1 MLQRINCLL
10 ILGFMSWQAG
20 AQIKVA
26 PAPQPAPQPKPGVQI
41 KPAPSGKAQPVI
53 NLQPQAQPAAPK
65 PIAYKRLNKAVEY
78 SFIVNKPTSPQ
89 PKEGDVIKLNMVT
102 VANNR
107 FIYNSFQ
114 ANKGKPVEFSVN
126 KSGFQG
132 DVIDAIVLM
141 SPGDSLI
148 CLVDADAIYKNTKNK
163 RPDFIKSGDKIQY
176 FIKLISIKTK
186 EQQQKEQQAAFQ
198 KQMKEMQAKA
208 EKEAAKN
215 AIQEEK
221 SLNAYFT
228 KNNLKPTKTASGL
241 YYIITEKTEAEL
253 PKTGDTV
260 NMNYTGQLLD
270 GTKFDSNTDTTF
282 KHVAPFEFPLGAGRV
297 IKGWD
302 EGVALLPIGSK
313 ATFYIPSRLAYG
325 AQATPGSP
333 ANPKGIPANSPLIF
347 DVQLLSLK
355 PKN

>member
-10 ILGFMSWQAG
+10 IFSFISWQAG

-26 PAPQPAPQPKPGVQI
+26 PAPQPAPQPKPGVQA
-41 KPAPSGKAQPVI
+41 KPAPTGKGQPVI
-53 NLQPQAQPAAPK
+53 NLQPQVQPSVAPPK

-132 DVIDAIVLM
+132 DVIDAITLM

-148 CLVDADAIYKNTKNK
+148 CLIDADAIYKNTKNK

-215 AIQEEK
+215 ALKEEK
-221 SLNAYFT
+221 DLKEYFT
-228 KNNLKPTKTASGL
+228 KNNLQPTKTASGL
-241 YYIITEKTEAEL
+241 YYIITEKTDAAL
-253 PKTGDTV
+253 PKIGDTV
-260 NMNYTGQLLD
+260 NMNYTGQLLN
-270 GTKFDSNTDTTF
+270 GKKFDSNTDSTF

-313 ATFYIPSRLAYG
+313 ATFFIPSRLGYG
-325 AQATPGSP
+325 AQGTS
-333 ANPKGIPANSPLIF
+333 GIPANSPLIF
-347 DVQLLSLK
+347 DVQLISLK